1 MAIAFERPLCTARSG
16 RSSALQ
22 EPDSCLIVINSTL
35 AVERRGGRSG
45 GGALMLVRPV
55 GRKQRPWNKGLLIG
69 HKKPLEPKHVW
80 SIRVR
85 LEIARSRRDLVIF
98 NLAVDS

>member
-69 HKKPLEPKHVW
+69 
-80 SIRVR
+80 
-85 LEIARSRRDLVIF
+85 RDRGG
-98 NLAVDS
+98 